1 MGKFIQ
7 NFSIRL
13 RLTLVFSAVVCVTLV
28 ILSVSVYR
36 SVVNTLNYEVEH
48 DLKNRAVEISQYVA
62 SRNSFTE
69 QDLLEL
75 SALLGGIE
83 PDNKSP
89 SIDRQLSNNFLASR
103 RDLDASLTYV
113 QISDPKGNL
122 LQAVPDIRLMTQP
135 VTQQILRD
143 NINFP
148 GEYFTFRMPDTDEPV
163 KGYTERITLRGSTVG
178 YVQTINSMK
187 QSLAV
192 SNSLIYPFGI
202 GGIAAVVALVI
213 FGWWITRRAFSP
225 IENITR
231 AAFRIGA
238 TNDLTERIQVD
249 QFSNDE
255 VSRLGRAFDGML
267 DRLEKEFKLQ
277 RHFIAD
283 SSHEL
288 RTPLTVIRGNLDLL
302 RRNPDPVNQSESL
315 QAIEREVKRMQ
326 KLVEDLLLL
335 AKADANQT
343 IEFSSTNLDE
353 IVLEVYKQAQVLAQA
368 RHQTLKLGNFEIIK
382 VVGDADQLK
391 RAILNLVDNAIKYT
405 PEEGIVTISLHSGN
419 RWAQVAVTDTGV
431 GIDTTDQ
438 SQIFSRFYRVEKA
451 RSRAGG
457 GTGLGLPIVKYIV
470 ESHGGRISLD
480 SEEGKGSTFTLWLPQ
495 ISEQSPDADELE
507 AEGQS
512 EDSSPSETTS
522 AHKK

>member
-1 MGKFIQ
+1 LGNFIQ

-13 RLTLVFSAVVCVTLV
+13 RLTLVFSVVVCITLA

-36 SVVNTLNYEVEH
+36 SVVNSLNYEVDH

-83 PDNKSP
+83 PNYDTP
-89 SIDRQLSNNFLASR
+89 SIETQLSNNFLSSR
-103 RDLDASLTYV
+103 LDLDASLNYV
-113 QISDPKGNL
+113 QISDPKGNIL
-122 LQAVPDIRLMTQP
+122 HSVPDIRLMTQP
-135 VTQQILRD
+135 VTQQILRE
-143 NINFP
+143 NLYFP
-148 GEYFTFRMPDTDEPV
+148 GDYFTFRMPDTDEPV
-163 KGYTERITLRGSTVG
+163 RGYTERITLRGTTVG
-178 YVQTINSMK
+178 FVQTVNSIK

-202 GGIAAVVALVI
+202 GGIAAVAALVI
-213 FGWWITRRAFSP
+213 FGWWVTRRAFNP
-225 IENITR
+225 IENITG

-238 TNDLTERIQVD
+238 TNDLTQRIQVD

-277 RHFIAD
+277 RQFIAD

-302 RRNPDPVNQSESL
+302 KRNPDPLNQSESL

-343 IEFSSTNLDE
+343 IEFSPTNLDE
-353 IVLEVYKQAQVLAQA
+353 IVLEVYKQAKVLAQV
-368 RHQTLKLGNFEIIK
+368 RHQTFKLGNFEIIK
-382 VVGDADQLK
+382 VLGDADQLK
-391 RAILNLVDNAIKYT
+391 RAILNLVNNAIKYT

-431 GIDTTDQ
+431 GIDPKDQ
-438 SQIFSRFYRVEKA
+438 PHIFSRFYRVDKA
-451 RSRAGG
+451 RSRTSG

-470 ESHGGRISLD
+470 EAHGGRISLE
-480 SEEGKGSTFTLWLPQ
+480 SEEGKGSAFTLWLPQ
-495 ISEQSPDADELE
+495 ISEQAST
-507 AEGQS
+507 
-512 EDSSPSETTS
+512 DSD
-522 AHKK
+522 